1 VAQSAINDERLEDL
15 LSRTALNLAA
25 HAEQSATAC
34 DGRVEHWHDVSL
46 CDARSPHWYRNVAT
60 LRRRLRADES
70 LELHR
75 RLVEFYGSPSTWV
88 VATVF
93 PLDVADG
100 ALVNH
105 LSEELMYEPGGGA
118 VQVRHPDLRIREAAN
133 GRDMEDFERVWASSY
148 GHKHL
153 LEPDAVRYDERVIG
167 NGHHIFVGYV
177 DDQAVTTAISYI
189 HDGINLIRGVTTLPQ
204 YRGRGIASAMTAHA
218 MSTTDLPRV
227 LNAEPGVEN
236 IYRRLGFQTI
246 STFSFWSSQS
256 RLVTYG

>member
-1 VAQSAINDERLEDL
+1 VAQRAINDERLEDL

-25 HAEQSATAC
+25 HAEQSAIAC
-34 DGRVEHWHDVSL
+34 DGRVEHWHGVSL
-46 CDARSPHWYRNVAT
+46 CDARSSHWYRNVAT
-60 LRRRLRADES
+60 LTRRLRADES
-70 LELHR
+70 VELHR
-75 RLVEFYGSPSTWV
+75 RS
-88 VATVF
+88 
-93 PLDVADG
+93 LDVPDG

-256 RLVTYG
+256 RVVTYG